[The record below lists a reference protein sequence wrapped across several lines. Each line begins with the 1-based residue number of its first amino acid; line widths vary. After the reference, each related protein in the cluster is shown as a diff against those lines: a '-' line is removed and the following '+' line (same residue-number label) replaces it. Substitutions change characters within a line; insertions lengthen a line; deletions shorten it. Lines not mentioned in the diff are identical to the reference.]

1 MKHKSC
7 VLLST
12 FIMLM
17 AVNAAL
23 MAANKI
29 NNPCQI
35 LSRSINA
42 KKIPPHTA
50 QMIVVKS
57 LGGSK
62 ANVTLCQRQGA
73 AWWTVFTPP
82 FRAVIGKHGIASI
95 GEKKEGDLKTPAGI
109 YPIGEAFGSQP
120 LALKMDF
127 KYITTDDKF
136 IDDVNS
142 KDYNMWV
149 TGSTDAKSYEP
160 MLIKP
165 YIYGAVVNY
174 NMNPMIAGAGSAI
187 FIHLWQS
194 SHEPT
199 AGCVAMD
206 KKHLLMLLH
215 WLDKKYHP
223 HIMVS

>member
-1 MKHKSC
+1 
-7 VLLST
+7 
-12 FIMLM
+12 
-17 AVNAAL
+17 

-42 KKIPPHTA
+42 KKIPSHTA
-50 QMIVVKS
+50 QMIVVQS

-62 ANVTLCQRQGA
+62 ANVTLCQRQGES
-73 AWWTVFTPP
+73 WRVVFNPA
-82 FRAVIGKHGIASI
+82 FRAVIGKNGIAAI

-120 LALKMDF
+120 LAVKMDF

-142 KDYNMWV
+142 NNYNRWV

-165 YIYGAVVNY
+165 YLYGAVVN
-174 NMNPMIAGAGSAI
+174 
-187 FIHLWQS
+187 
-194 SHEPT
+194 
-199 AGCVAMD
+199 
-206 KKHLLMLLH
+206 
-215 WLDKKYHP
+215 
-223 HIMVS
+223 

>member
-1 MKHKSC
+1 MKHQPY

-12 FIMLM
+12 VIMLM
-17 AVNAAL
+17 AVNAPL

-35 LSRSINA
+35 VSRSINA
-42 KKIPPHTA
+42 KKIPSHTA

-62 ANVTLCQRQGA
+62 ANVTLCQRQGES
-73 AWWTVFTPP
+73 WQVVFSPA
-82 FRAVIGKHGIASI
+82 FRAVIGKNGIAAI
-95 GEKKEGDLKTPAGI
+95 GEKKEGDLKTPTGI

-120 LALKMDF
+120 LAVKMDF

-142 KDYNMWV
+142 NNYNRWV

-165 YIYGAVVNY
+165 YLYGAVVNY
-174 NMNPMIAGAGSAI
+174 NMNPIVASAGSAI

-194 SHEPT
+194 SHKPT
-199 AGCVAMD
+199 AGCIAMD

-223 HIMVS
+223 HIMVH